1 MIPRTD
7 QFIECSDGSLEIRG
21 VAQPLDLLT
30 YLLNK
35 LDAFL
40 GVCDTLPRG
49 ADGAYLAR
57 DPRAGKI
64 GSVRSSLE
72 HVQMAAQVVHSTTLV
87 PFSLRQTASDIAIA
101 ELAPTAQAAHI
112 ADLARQLIFTVLRPE
127 AESAI
132 PAASIDRLRKM
143 RDRLEALVMPTQ
155 TEAMRA
161 LQADFHH
168 WVRETPGARD
178 WLAHEI
184 VPQLE
189 AEWSHQRDL
198 RRRQEA
204 AEGPVR
210 ERWRRARDSGTPF
223 DERLPVVYERDLDPR
238 HMSAATIGR
247 LRDEGRGDQADLAEA
262 YFVLMLHDSGEAGN
276 LDKLCPLIGRIEGIE
291 RPFDWAYLD
300 RAGTGLERDDTPPRF
315 TPDAAVGMVARLK
328 KRFEVGPRAEQL
340 TGFTL
345 KDIRETMGLKSHS
358 AMQAIFKAAGLKQP
372 ESGDGHQK
380 FGAATIRALIAFCR
394 HNCDARRRRYAPL
407 LEELLREIP
416 SPR

>member
-1 MIPRTD
+1 VIPRTD

-72 HVQMAAQVVHSTTLV
+72 HVQMAAQVVHSSTLV

-132 PAASIDRLRKM
+132 PAASIDRLRNM

-155 TEAMRA
+155 IEILKTH
-161 LQADFHH
+161 QAGFHR
-168 WVRETPGARD
+168 WVRGTLGARQ
-178 WLAHEI
+178 WLETKI
-184 VPQLE
+184 VPQLSRMWDE
-189 AEWSHQRDL
+189 QQRLKREQEPINAEH
-198 RRRQEA
+198 
-204 AEGPVR
+204 
-210 ERWRRARDSGTPF
+210 RARWLKARDAGIPF
-223 DERLPVVYERDLDPR
+223 DEQVRLVYDPELDPR
-238 HMSAATIGR
+238 SMSAVSIGR
-247 LRDEGRGDQADLAEA
+247 LRDEGQHDLANLAEA
-262 YFVLMLHDSGEAGN
+262 YFVVMLHDAGEAGN
-276 LDKLCPLIGRIEGIE
+276 LDKLCPLLGPVDGME
-291 RPFDWAYLD
+291 RPFDCAYLD
-300 RAGTGLERDDTPPRF
+300 RMATGLERGDTPPRHV
-315 TPDAAVGMVARLK
+315 PEAIEGMVARFKTRMPVTLAK
-328 KRFEVGPRAEQL
+328 PDGWTVEELVTQAGVSLATFHRMRDKADIRKFDRGEHGARYGPDELEKLVAFLRRS
-340 TGFTL
+340 TL
-345 KDIRETMGLKSHS
+345 KGWH
-358 AMQAIFKAAGLKQP
+358 KAADRLAHLVNPQM
-372 ESGDGHQK
+372 
-380 FGAATIRALIAFCR
+380 
-394 HNCDARRRRYAPL
+394 
-407 LEELLREIP
+407 
-416 SPR
+416 